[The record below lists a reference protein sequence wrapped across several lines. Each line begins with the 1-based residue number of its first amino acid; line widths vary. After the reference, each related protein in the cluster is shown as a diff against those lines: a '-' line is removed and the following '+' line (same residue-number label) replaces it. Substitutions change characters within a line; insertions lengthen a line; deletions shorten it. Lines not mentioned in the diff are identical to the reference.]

1 MKGSYPIPMTG
12 PIIQCPINFSEGRR
26 SEVIEAIA
34 ETIRRVPGAVLAD
47 YSADVDHNRMVAT
60 ILGGPSAIRQAILDA
75 ACVAVEN
82 IDLRQH
88 SGVHPRIGAV
98 DVVPLVPIRDITME
112 ECVMLSY
119 SIGRELAGQFG
130 LPVYLYERSARP
142 GHPSSLPQIRAGE
155 FEELAK
161 GPLIGERTPDFGPQ
175 QVHPS
180 AGAVVVGAR
189 EPLIAYNI
197 DLATPKLAVA
207 QRIAAVIRRERQS
220 RSELTGVRALGLI
233 LPSRGRAQVSMNLT
247 RPDLTPIPFVFDFV
261 RKEAERNTTKVYR
274 SEVIG
279 LIPRCALVGKPPECI
294 LWRDFRKTQLL
305 DYWLEAET

>member
-1 MKGSYPIPMTG
+1 MTG

-34 ETIRRVPGAVLAD
+34 EAIRRIPGAILAD

-60 ILGGPSAIRQAILDA
+60 ILGGPSAVQQAALGA
-75 ACVAVEN
+75 VRVAVEH

-98 DVVPLVPIRDITME
+98 DVVPLVPIRDVTLE
-112 ECVMLSY
+112 ECVALSH
-119 SIGRELAGQFG
+119 SIGRALAEQFG

-142 GHPSSLPQIRAGE
+142 GRPSSLPQIRAGE
-155 FEELAK
+155 FEELAR
-161 GPLIGERTPDFGPQ
+161 GPLTGRRAPDFGPQ
-175 QVHPS
+175 HAHPS

-189 EPLIAYNI
+189 QPLIAYNI
-197 DLATPKLAVA
+197 DLATPDPAVA
-207 QRIAAVIRRERQS
+207 KRIAAVVRHERQS
-220 RSELTGVRALGLI
+220 RSELTGVRALGLF

-247 RPDLTPIPFVFDFV
+247 RPDLTPIPVVFDFV
-261 RKEAERNTTKVYR
+261 RKEAERNTTKVYK

-279 LIPRCALVGKPPECI
+279 LIPRCALAGKPPECI
-294 LWRDFRKTQLL
+294 LWRDFRKMQLL
-305 DYWLEAET
+305 EYWLEAET